1 MADIVLT
8 HSYQLDSDPKQKRLG
23 QPFAPLGTLYASAVL
38 REGGF
43 STAFYDSMFKTDP
56 AQIIPL
62 LNKEKPRILIIYED
76 GFSYL
81 TKMCLANMRQVA
93 LKLASLGHSYGA
105 KVIINSPDAND
116 NIETYLD
123 GQADFIIL
131 GEGEITLKE
140 LVARLI
146 DAQDGKFDDI
156 PGLAYKNDG
165 KLIIT
170 KTRPILETLDDL
182 PFPAWDLLDMEAYR
196 KVWKSKN
203 SSFTLNMVTTRG
215 CPYNCIWCS
224 KPIYGNHYNTRSP
237 VRVVE
242 EMLHLKKLYSPDR
255 IWFADDIFGLKPG
268 WTKEFSEQISLYKP
282 GMPFSI
288 QSRVDLLLGNDQV
301 VSLAK
306 AGCKKIWL
314 GIESGSQKILDT
326 MQKGITV
333 EQIRTVSPI
342 LRKAGIEQAFFLQ
355 LGFPGE
361 EKQDID
367 KTIQLVT
374 ELMPDD
380 IGISVTYPLPGTR
393 LYDSVKNTMMTKSN
407 WDDSDE
413 LSMLFKSS
421 FPAEYY
427 RKLHRYIHKLF
438 RFRQSL
444 NYINEIFHDHAG
456 ITGHKL
462 RRIVLFP
469 WYLIACIVYKLK
481 LNNKEKL
488 RTKPIVHE

>member
-1 MADIVLT
+1 MTDILVT

-38 REGGF
+38 RDGGF
-43 STAFYDSMFKTDP
+43 STGFYDSTFKIDP

-62 LNKEKPRILIIYED
+62 LKKEKPRILIIYED

-81 TKMCLANMRQVA
+81 TKMCLSNMRQNA
-93 LKLASLGHSYGA
+93 LKLASLGHFYGA
-105 KVIINSPDAND
+105 SVIVNSPDAND
-116 NIETYLD
+116 NILVYLD

-131 GEGEITLKE
+131 GEAEITLKE
-140 LVARLI
+140 LVGRIL
-146 DAQDGKFDDI
+146 DDQDGKFDDI
-156 PGLAYKNDG
+156 PGIAFINDS
-165 KLIIT
+165 KLVIT
-170 KTRPILETLDDL
+170 KPRPILETLDDL

-196 KVWKSKN
+196 KTWKSKN

-215 CPYNCIWCS
+215 CPYNCIWCA
-224 KPIYGNHYNTRSP
+224 KPIYGNHYNSRSP
-237 VRVVE
+237 GNVVE
-242 EMLHLKKLYSPDR
+242 EMLYLKNTYSPDQ

-268 WTKEFSEQISLYKP
+268 WTKEFSEKIRLYKP
-282 GMPFSI
+282 DMPFSI

-301 VSLAK
+301 MSLAK

-314 GIESGSQKILDT
+314 GIESGSQKILDA

-333 EQIRTVSPI
+333 EQIRIVSPM

-361 EKQDID
+361 EKKHID
-367 KTIQLVT
+367 DTIRLVT

-393 LYDSVKNTMMTKSN
+393 FYDSVKNSMKAKLN

-413 LSMLFKSS
+413 LSLLFKSS
-421 FPAEYY
+421 FTPDYY
-427 RKLHRYIHKLF
+427 KKLHRYLHKLF
-438 RFRQSL
+438 RLRQSL
-444 NYINEIFHDHAG
+444 YYINEILHQRTDIKG
-456 ITGHKL
+456 QKL
-462 RRIVLFP
+462 RRIFLLP
-469 WYLIACIVYKLK
+469 WYFIASIVYRFQLK
-481 LNNKEKL
+481 NKENHHSNPL
-488 RTKPIVHE
+488 VQE

>member
-1 MADIVLT
+1 MTDILVT

-23 QPFAPLGTLYASAVL
+23 QPFAPLGTLYAAAVL

-43 STAFYDSMFKTDP
+43 STGFYDSMFKKDP

-62 LNKEKPRILIIYED
+62 LEKEKPRILIIYED
-76 GFSYL
+76 GFSFL

-93 LKLASLGHSYGA
+93 LKLAGLGHLYGA

-116 NIETYLD
+116 NIINYLD

-131 GEGEITLKE
+131 GEAEITLKE
-140 LVARLI
+140 LVARLME
-146 DAQDGKFDDI
+146 DKDGKFDDI
-156 PGLAYKNDG
+156 PGLALKNDG

-170 KTRPILETLDDL
+170 KPRPILETLDDL
-182 PFPAWDLLDMEAYR
+182 PYPAWDLLDMEAYR

-215 CPYNCIWCS
+215 CPYNCIWCA
-224 KPIYGNHYNTRSP
+224 KPIYGNHYNSRSP
-237 VRVVE
+237 GKVVE
-242 EMLHLKKLYSPDR
+242 EMLHLKKVYSPDQ

-282 GMPFSI
+282 DLPFSI
-288 QSRVDLLLGNDQV
+288 QSRVDLLLGNDQIA
-301 VSLAK
+301 SLAK

-361 EKQDID
+361 EKKDID
-367 KTIQLVT
+367 ETIQLVT

-393 LYDSVKNTMMTKSN
+393 FYDSVKNTMKTKSN

-427 RKLHRYIHKLF
+427 KKLHRYIHKHF

-444 NYINEIFHDHAG
+444 YYINEILHHHSY

-462 RRIVLFP
+462 RRIILLP
-469 WYLIACIVYKLK
+469 WYLTLSITYKLQ
-481 LNNKEKL
+481 LIFKENVL
-488 RTKPIVHE
+488 RKSI